1 MVVEIDNVFS
11 YYELIKVK
19 VLIDDCEEKV
29 LIMDVIVCEINLVKL

>member
-1 MVVEIDNVFS
+1 MEIDNVLN

-29 LIMDVIVCEINLVKL
+29 FIMDVIVCEINVEKF